1 MNPIDIVLA
10 DDHHH
15 VRQGVRSLLEAD
27 PELRIVGEASTGL
40 ETCQLVK
47 DLKPDVLLVDLRMP
61 NLNGLEVTRQLTQR
75 KTRTRVVILTI
86 YDNDAYVLEALKNG
100 AAGYILK
107 DCTATDLV
115 HAVHEVAAGGR
126 YLSEAVSRRAIDAY
140 LEESKH
146 PMKDIYETLTG
157 REREVLHLVAQGQT
171 NAQVAG
177 QLSISPR
184 TVEVHR
190 ANMMHKLGLKTHAS
204 LIRFALEQGI
214 IPTEQR

>member
-1 MNPIDIVLA
+1 MDLINVVLA
-10 DDHHH
+10 DDHHL
-15 VRQGVRSLLEAD
+15 VRQGIRALLEAEPD
-27 PELRIVGEASTGL
+27 IRVVGEASTGL
-40 ETCQLVK
+40 QACQLVQ
-47 DLKPDVLLVDLRMP
+47 DLKPHVLLVEIRMSE
-61 NLNGLEVTRQLTQR
+61 LNGLEVTRQVTQR

-107 DCTATDLV
+107 DCTSTDLV

-146 PMKDIYETLTG
+146 PTKDIYQTLTS

-171 NAQVAG
+171 NAEVAK

-190 ANMMHKLGLKTHAS
+190 MNMMRKLGLKNHTE
-204 LIRFALEQGI
+204 LVRYTIKRGI
-214 IPTEQR
+214 LPNSH

>member
-10 DDHHH
+10 DDHHL
-15 VRQGVRSLLEAD
+15 VRQGVRALLEAD

-100 AAGYILK
+100 ASGYVLK

-140 LEESKH
+140 LEESRH
-146 PMKDIYETLTG
+146 PTKDSYQTLTT

-171 NAQVAG
+171 NAEVAK

-190 ANMMHKLGLKTHAS
+190 ANMIRKLALKTHTE
-204 LIRFALEQGI
+204 LIHYAMKRGI
-214 IPTEQR
+214 LPMND